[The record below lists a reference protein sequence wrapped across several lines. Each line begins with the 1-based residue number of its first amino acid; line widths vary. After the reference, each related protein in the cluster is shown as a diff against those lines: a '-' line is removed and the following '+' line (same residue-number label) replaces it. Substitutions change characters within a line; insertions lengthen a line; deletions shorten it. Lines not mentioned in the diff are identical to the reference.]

1 MSMLLKILQ
10 RPVKIKPGLLLID
23 SAALIVCSSREDRIA
38 IAARVLSMCHW
49 EIMRGFLLK
58 KMIVMKCQ
66 SSGLP
71 GVLKT
76 FDKSSLELLTSFC
89 KSKLR
94 HCIFNI
100 HTRYSVGSMSLSER
114 PQ

>member
-58 KMIVMKCQ
+58 KNDNDEM
-66 SSGLP
+66 S
-71 GVLKT
+71 VLW
-76 FDKSSLELLTSFC
+76 LTRS
-89 KSKLR
+89 
-94 HCIFNI
+94 IEN
-100 HTRYSVGSMSLSER
+100 V
-114 PQ
+114 